1 MSNLCSFYTT
11 MSENPEVP
19 QNQRSFSKVGKK
31 EKSQPKQIKLL
42 ISELPTQLVL
52 LFCSVQNLIATSW
65 QT

>member
-1 MSNLCSFYTT
+1 

-19 QNQRSFSKVGKK
+19 QNQRSFEKVGEEKK
-31 EKSQPKQIKLL
+31 EKSEPKQTKPLV
-42 ISELPTQLVL
+42 SELPTQLVL